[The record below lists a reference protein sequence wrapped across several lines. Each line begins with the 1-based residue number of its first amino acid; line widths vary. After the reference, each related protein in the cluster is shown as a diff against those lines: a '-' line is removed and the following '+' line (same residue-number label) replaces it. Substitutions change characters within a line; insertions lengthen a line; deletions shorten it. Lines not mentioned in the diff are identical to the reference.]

1 MICKI
6 IPEKSHLLSFGKA
19 ALINFLIFFT
29 VYPALNSYS
38 DGRELNRIYFTWEL
52 SIPLIDWMI
61 LPYLSMNLFFLV
73 PLFFIRTEKISELSM
88 ACIISTISAG
98 LIFYLYPCQLGFIRE
113 VPQNFSILYQG
124 LFAVDK
130 PFNLFPSLHI
140 TYPILFVI
148 FCRKNFGIISRVLVF
163 LWLILVTMSI
173 VLTHQHH
180 VLDVVAG
187 IILALVSYKISKKLF
202 QLSEEIS
209 GSEYIKKLSTLS
221 LEGSE
226 LKECDYRLL
235 MLTGQSSFV
244 SSVLDNNKLI
254 FLQKIAA
261 NNENFNTS
269 FVGFPWHSEF
279 NSKRKKTSFSMSCI
293 RNAMQYLWLRNN
305 SKYQESVERI
315 IHHAIQITNQQ
326 LVFITGS
333 CGIQHLLC
341 ALKKYQ
347 KINLCHIKIIAL
359 GPVGRDIITNLDLYE
374 LHLVQGKQDFWSKI
388 LWTGK
393 KANYHPDCG
402 HLEYYECP
410 EIFTLVNELIKSLN
424 QQTQN

>member
-6 IPEKSHLLSFGKA
+6 IPEKNHFLNFGKA
-19 ALINFLIFFT
+19 ALINFLTFFAI
-29 VYPALNSYS
+29 YPALNSYS
-38 DGRELNRIYFTWEL
+38 AGRELHKMYFTWEL

-61 LPYLSMNLFFLV
+61 LPYLSMNFFFLV

-88 ACIISTISAG
+88 ACIISTIIAG

-113 VPQNFSILYQG
+113 VPQNFSVLYKG
-124 LFAVDK
+124 LFAIDK

-148 FCRKNFGIISRVLVF
+148 FCRKNFGTISRIIVS
-163 LWLILVTMSI
+163 LWLILVMISI

-180 VLDVVAG
+180 ILDVVAG
-187 IILALVSYKISKKLF
+187 ILLALVSCQISQKLF
-202 QLSEEIS
+202 RSSEEIS
-209 GSEYIKKLSTLS
+209 GSEYIKKLSSLS

-226 LKECDYRLL
+226 LEKCDYRLL
-235 MLTGQSSFV
+235 LLTGQSSFN
-244 SSVLDNNKLI
+244 SSVLDDNKRF

-261 NNENFNTS
+261 NNANFNTS
-269 FVGFPWHSEF
+269 FVGFPWHYEF
-279 NSKRKKTSFSMSCI
+279 NSQKKKASFAISCI
-293 RNAMQYLWLRNN
+293 RNAMQYFWLRNN
-305 SKYQESVERI
+305 TKYQEGVERI
-315 IHHAIQITNQQ
+315 IHHAIKITNQQ

-347 KINLCHIKIIAL
+347 KTNLCYIKIIAL
-359 GPVGRDIITNLDLYE
+359 GPVGKDITANLNLYDP
-374 LHLVQGKQDFWSKI
+374 HFVQGKRDFWSKI
-388 LWTGK
+388 LWTGR

-410 EIFTLVNELIKSLN
+410 EIFTLVNELIKGLN
-424 QQTQN
+424 QQTEN

>member
-6 IPEKSHLLSFGKA
+6 IPDKKHLLSFSKA
-19 ALINFLIFFT
+19 TLVNFLIFFA
-29 VYPALNSYS
+29 VYPTLNSYS
-38 DGRELNRIYFTWEL
+38 DGRELNRMYFTWEI

-73 PLFFIRTEKISELSM
+73 PLFFIRTKKISQLSM

-98 LIFYLYPCQLGFIRE
+98 LIFYFYPCQLGFIRE
-113 VPQNFSILYQG
+113 VPQNFSILYRG
-124 LFAVDK
+124 LFAVDR

-173 VLTHQHH
+173 VLTHQHQ

-187 IILALVSYKISKKLF
+187 ILLALVSYKISKKLF
-202 QLSEEIS
+202 QISEEIS
-209 GSEYIKKLSTLS
+209 GSEYIKKILSLS

-226 LKECDYRLL
+226 LKECDYRLV

-244 SSVLDNNKLI
+244 SSVLDDNKRV

-269 FVGFPWHSEF
+269 FGGFPWNYEF
-279 NSKRKKTSFSMSCI
+279 NTRKKKASFAMSCV
-293 RNAMQYLWLRNN
+293 RNAMQYLWLKNN
-305 SKYQESVERI
+305 TKYQEGVRRI

-333 CGIQHLLC
+333 CGIQHILC

-347 KINLCHIKIIAL
+347 KTNFCYIKIIAL
-359 GPVGRDIITNLDLYE
+359 GPVGENIMINLDLYD
-374 LHLVQGKQDFWSKI
+374 LHIVQGKRDFWSKI
-388 LWTGK
+388 LWNGK
-393 KANYHPDCG
+393 KANYRPDCG

-410 EIFTLVNELIKSLN
+410 EVFTLVDKLIK
-424 QQTQN
+424 QTQN